1 MKYIINKCYGG
12 FHINS
17 EILDDLGLLDKDDEE
32 LRTNNTLIG
41 LIEKGEAV
49 GSIYSK
55 PKVVEIPDE
64 ATDWELDEY
73 DGFESITYVLDGK
86 LHHI

>member
-1 MKYIINKCYGG
+1 MKYIINKCYGV
-12 FHINS
+12 FHINPV
-17 EILDDLGLLDKDDEE
+17 ILDDLNLFGKDDEE

-49 GSIYSK
+49 GLFYSK

-64 ATDWELDEY
+64 ATDWELNEY